1 MSAPTAYT
9 AEIAD
14 KILDALM
21 DGRTLTEVCSDVGMP
36 STSTVRLWVAEDREG
51 FAARYRQV
59 RDVSPSP
66 ARGPTL
72 YTGEIADRI
81 LDQLAAGR
89 TLIDVCDAD
98 GMPTPGTVRNWV
110 TDDREGFRARY
121 RKARDIGHAKAGR
134 SAPYTPELAVR
145 ILAELREGRSLR
157 DVCRDDGMPTSGTVL
172 DWEATD
178 RDGFAARYQRA
189 RDIGYQIRGEE
200 LDEIAADGRNDYVER
215 RNKDG
220 SIERVLDRE
229 HVSRSRL
236 QLEQGRWAL
245 TNMLPRL
252 YGKRV
257 EVTATHE
264 HGVSSALSKVMK
276 VIDGWSRGLPGAEPK
291 PLPPLPPEDESD
303 E

>member
-1 MSAPTAYT
+1 MSGPTAYRD
-9 AEIAD
+9 EIAER
-14 KILDALM
+14 ILDGLM
-21 DGRTLTEVCSDVGMP
+21 EGRTLTEICRDAGMP

-59 RDVSPSP
+59 RDVSRSP
-66 ARGPTL
+66 RGPV
-72 YTGEIADRI
+72 YTAEIAERI
-81 LDQLAAGR
+81 LRELADGR
-89 TLIDVCDAD
+89 TLVEACDGD
-98 GMPTPGTVRNWV
+98 DMPSANTVRNWV
-110 TDDREGFRARY
+110 RDDHEGFRVRY
-121 RKARDIGHAKAGR
+121 RQARDAGHARARR
-134 SAPYTPELAVR
+134 SAPYTTELAER

-172 DWEATD
+172 DWEASD
-178 RDGFAARYQRA
+178 RDGFRARYHRA
-189 RDIGYQIRGEE
+189 RDIGYQIRAEE
-200 LDEIAADGRNDYVER
+200 LDEIAADGRYDYIER
-215 RNKDG
+215 VNKDG

-236 QLEQGRWAL
+236 QLEHGRWSL

-264 HGVSSALSKVMK
+264 HGVSTALAQVMK
-276 VIDGWSRGLPGAEPK
+276 VIDGWSRELPGAEPE
-291 PLPPLPPEDESD
+291 PLTLVKPEDESD